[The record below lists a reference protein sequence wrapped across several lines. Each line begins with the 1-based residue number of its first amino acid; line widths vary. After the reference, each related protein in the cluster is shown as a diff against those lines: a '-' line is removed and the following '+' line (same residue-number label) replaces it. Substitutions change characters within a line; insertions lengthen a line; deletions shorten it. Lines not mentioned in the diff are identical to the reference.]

1 MKALI
6 ALVVATLT
14 LSACTAPTPMHKP
27 AYHPT
32 HNPSYTHNHE
42 HRPQTNHT
50 MHNHSMHNQA
60 MHNTQRPQAAKT
72 FACND
77 IGLDVRVEYLDA
89 DRIALSVVNDPTAQ
103 PEILNRMRSASG
115 ALFGTR
121 TGLWGHGATWH
132 EKNNYAMFEY
142 GQISGQRAEVS
153 CTAI

>member
-42 HRPQTNHT
+42 YRPQTNHA
-50 MHNHSMHNQA
+50 MHNHT

-103 PEILNRMRSASG
+103 PAILNRMRSASG